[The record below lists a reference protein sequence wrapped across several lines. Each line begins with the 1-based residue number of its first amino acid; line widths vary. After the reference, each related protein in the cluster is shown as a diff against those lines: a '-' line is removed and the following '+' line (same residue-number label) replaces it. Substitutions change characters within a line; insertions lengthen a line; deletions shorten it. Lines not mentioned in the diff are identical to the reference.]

1 MPEST
6 ERGALTEAV
15 FYILLS
21 LHQPMHGYALM
32 QNIADLTQKRVS
44 LGAGTLYGALNTLEK
59 KDLIQSVEKSSND
72 RKKEYII
79 TESGKQAFNNE
90 LVRLRELIKN
100 AETKF
105 GGRENERD
113 N

>member
-6 ERGALTEAV
+6 DRGAFTEAV

-32 QNIADLTQKRVS
+32 KNIADLTQKRVS

-59 KDLIQSVEKSSND
+59 KGLIQSFEESSKD

-79 TESGKQAFNNE
+79 TKLGKQSFNKE
-90 LVRLRELIKN
+90 LVRLRELLKT
-100 AETKF
+100 AEAIL
-105 GGRENERD
+105 GGSEDEKGN
-113 N
+113 